1 MDTQIVDDGVFLLLG
16 FPSTSLAPSLYDC
29 CGPLQALL
37 VWGAP
42 VVAAEQ
48 RGMLPVSFSAILVQG

>member
-1 MDTQIVDDGVFLLLG
+1 MDTQIVDDEVFLLLD

-29 CGPLQALL
+29 RGPLQALL

-42 VVAAEQ
+42 IAATEQ
-48 RGMLPVSFSAILVQG
+48 

>member
-1 MDTQIVDDGVFLLLG
+1 MDVQIVDDEVFLLLG
-16 FPSTSLAPSLYDC
+16 FSSTSLAPPLYDC

-42 VVAAEQ
+42 IAAAEQ
-48 RGMLPVSFSAILVQG
+48 WWMLPVCFSAVFFPE